1 MEITEYYSP
10 AEIDLY
16 TQIHSKIPRYI
27 MHLQTGYM
35 PVKVK
40 IVKINAEKNQITFKV
55 DDADA
60 EKLLNAVNETM
71 ARRSDAGERHGRDQ
85 RNV

>member
-35 PVKVK
+35 PVKVT
-40 IVKINAEKNQITFKV
+40 IAKINVAKGRITFKV
-55 DDADA
+55 DDKDA
-60 EKLLNAVNETM
+60 EKLMSAINNDM
-71 ARRSDAGERHGRDQ
+71 ARRHYAHER
-85 RNV
+85 